1 MYTYLYVHTYIHIY
15 IGGEGGGLFAGGAG
29 GRGGTGR
36 NAGGAA
42 QTQPVLLPAAHGDW
56 WIVASD
62 E

>member
-1 MYTYLYVHTYIHIY
+1 MYIYTY
-15 IGGEGGGLFAGGAG
+15 IGGEGSGLFAGGACG
-29 GRGGTGR
+29 QGVAGR